1 VAEPT
6 VNQLLATTIAN
17 YHKELADNVSN
28 SNAVTAQLRMGGR
41 IRIVDGG
48 KNIATPLTYAE
59 ETFAWYSGTELLSR
73 AVKETISE
81 ADYSPYNA
89 VASVTLS
96 GPDLAK
102 NRGRERILNLL
113 EGKLTNAESTM
124 SNNITK
130 CVYSDGSLAKSFPGL
145 KAFVTD
151 AGTGIVGGI
160 DSGTWTFWKNQFQGV
175 VRATGLQYPA
185 LKTGMNALWMK
196 LIRGTEHPDL
206 IVADGETYSTYESGL
221 QENQRY
227 ADARLGALGFETLKY
242 KQAAI
247 VFDGAATGISTPTG
261 GAYFLNTKYL
271 KLEVYSGYNF
281 EKLDLPDQSPD
292 MDAVTNHIGFMGAL
306 TLSNRSMQGR
316 LVLSGT

>member
-1 VAEPT
+1 MAEPT
-6 VNQLLATTIAN
+6 VTQLVATTIAN
-17 YHKELADNVSN
+17 YHDSFADNVSN
-28 SNAVTAQLRMGGR
+28 SNAITALLRMGGR
-41 IRIVDGG
+41 QRVVDGG

-59 ETFAWYSGTELLSR
+59 ETFAWYVGTELLSR

-81 ADYSPYNA
+81 ADYSPANA

-102 NRGRERILNLL
+102 NRGRERVLNLL
-113 EGKLTNAESTM
+113 EGKMDNAEATM
-124 SNNITK
+124 KNNITK
-130 CVYSDGSLAKSFPGL
+130 AVYGDGTVAKSFAGL
-145 KAFVTD
+145 KAMVTD

-160 DSGTWTFWKNQFQGV
+160 DSTTWVFWKNQFQSIA
-175 VRATGLQYPA
+175 RATGLQYPA
-185 LKTGMNALWMK
+185 LKQGLNALWMK

-206 IVADGETYSTYESGL
+206 VVVEGGIYSPYESGL

-247 VFDGAATGISTPTG
+247 TFDGAATGLVG
-261 GAYFLNTKYL
+261 GYMLNTKYL
-271 KLEVYSGYNF
+271 KFEIYSGYNF
-281 EKLDLPDQSPD
+281 EALDLPEQSPD
-292 MDAVTNHIGFMGAL
+292 MDAITRHIGFMGCL

-316 LVLSGT
+316 ILLTGT

>member
-1 VAEPT
+1 MAEPT

-17 YHKELADNVSN
+17 YHKDLADNVSN

-48 KNIATPLTYAE
+48 KNNACPLTYAE

-81 ADYSPYNA
+81 ADYSPANS
-89 VASVTLS
+89 VASITLS

-113 EGKLTNAESTM
+113 ESKLQNAEATM

-130 CVYSDGSLAKSFPGL
+130 CIYSDGSLAKSFVGL
-145 KAFVTD
+145 KGMVTD
-151 AGTGIVGGI
+151 DGTGTVGGI
-160 DSGTWTFWKNQFQGV
+160 ISGTWTFWKNQFQGV

-185 LKTGMNALWMK
+185 LKAGMNALWMK

-247 VFDGAATGISTPTG
+247 VYDGAATGISTPTG

-271 KLEVYSGYNF
+271 KLEIYSGYNF